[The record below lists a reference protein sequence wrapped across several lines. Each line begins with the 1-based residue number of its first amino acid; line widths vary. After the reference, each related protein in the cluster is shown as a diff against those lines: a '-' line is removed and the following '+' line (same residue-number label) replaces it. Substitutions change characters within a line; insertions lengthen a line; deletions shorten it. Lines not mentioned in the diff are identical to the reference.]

1 MLRTEPEKRPSC
13 QELIDSNLFK
23 HYCMKLANLESV
35 DKTFIETIDSSSP
48 GRNELNQI
56 TNKLLKTINYPKNID

>member
-1 MLRTEPEKRPSC
+1 
-13 QELIDSNLFK
+13 
-23 HYCMKLANLESV
+23 MKLANLESV